1 MAQAFAAISL
11 LVGRATRAKAVAKAG
26 PIDEAA

>member
-11 LVGRATRAKAVAKAG
+11 VVDRATRAKTLAKAG